1 MPPYKYSYGIRPY
14 ATVCQGFFIFY
25 KCKWLKFIKDANYD
39 VASKFGNTLTFV
51 DYLIAI
57 NDGNEFENHYYE
69 IYPFEIALKKEILH
83 TPRLLF

>member
-1 MPPYKYSYGIRPY
+1 MELDPMPLFARLFLQI
-14 ATVCQGFFIFY
+14 
-25 KCKWLKFIKDANYD
+25 LKSIKNANYD
-39 VASKFGNTLTFV
+39 VASKFDNTFRFV

-57 NDGNEFENHYYE
+57 NYGNEFENHYYE